1 MRGIYEKQKRQL
13 EDCTEALDRERDNRL
28 WRMEPVWWGM
38 RAFRILYEI
47 FRRRREDTKVS
58 CNILCFTHARQVI
71 ALYIYCLLYPKLDAQ
86 MHRLKVL
93 PVFTAVTSG
102 LALKV
107 GAVVPTAKL
116 RLRVWLR
123 GEPCAVLPPLAVAG
137 PKLVGGV
144 LTDNFIV
151 VIAVANGLPVRAA
164 VAGFL
169 TVEIRVTVPAAEL
182 IVEAW
187 IRGKPQAILE
197 AVIVVDKEG
206 GVWIILAGESRY
218 WRRYRGRYRRR
229 YRRRFVVIPVPAT
242 VAGFL
247 AV

>member
-1 MRGIYEKQKRQL
+1 MQHLMFYTRATG
-13 EDCTEALDRERDNRL
+13 DR
-28 WRMEPVWWGM
+28 
-38 RAFRILYEI
+38 FI
-47 FRRRREDTKVS
+47 
-58 CNILCFTHARQVI
+58 
-71 ALYIYCLLYPKLDAQ
+71 YIYCLLYPKLDAQ

-93 PVFTAVTSG
+93 PVSTAVTSG

-197 AVIVVDKEG
+197 AVIVVCKKG
-206 GVWIILAGESRY
+206 GVWIILARE
-218 WRRYRGRYRRR
+218 RR
-229 YRRRFVVIPVPAT
+229 YRRR
-242 VAGFL
+242 
-247 AV
+247 